1 MIVSFVDNDL
11 MLFMSVYV
19 IFFTKTS
26 KPKVVL
32 SL

>member
-19 IFFTKTS
+19 IFLLK
-26 KPKVVL
+26 KANQKL
-32 SL
+32 